1 MNNEVHRFRRGNNLY
16 LVKIANTQPQNHSS
30 VVYIVFRIN
39 QHGVFCAADISYRV
53 TTDSSIY
60 DFCDEEE
67 AKTLKRS
74 DTFYKKHIEAKRKAV
89 ALFREK

>member
-1 MNNEVHRFRRGNNLY
+1 MSNEAHRFKWGNNLY
-16 LVKIANTQPQNHSS
+16 LVEANDARPQTY
-30 VVYIVFRIN
+30 VVFRCN
-39 QHGVFCAADISYRV
+39 VSEKDGRSVTVTYRV

-89 ALFREK
+89 ALFRKK

>member
-1 MNNEVHRFRRGNNLY
+1 MNNEVHRFRRGNNTY
-16 LVKIANTQPQNHSS
+16 EVEPVDTTPQNPFLG
-30 VVYIVFRIN
+30 VYIIYRIN
-39 QHGVFCAADISYRV
+39 KKEGCPADITYEV
-53 TTDSSIY
+53 TEDSSIY

>member
-16 LVKIANTQPQNHSS
+16 LVKADDARPQTY
-30 VVYIVFRIN
+30 VVFRCN
-39 QHGVFCAADISYRV
+39 ENEKDGRSVTVSYRV

-89 ALFREK
+89 ALFKSKN

>member
-1 MNNEVHRFRRGNNLY
+1 MQYKPDSPLGLY
-16 LVKIANTQPQNHSS
+16 V
-30 VVYIVFRIN
+30 VFRIN
-39 QHGVFCAADISYRV
+39 KRCERSVNVSYRV

-89 ALFREK
+89 ALFRKK

>member
-1 MNNEVHRFRRGNNLY
+1 MSNKAHRFKRGNNLY
-16 LVKIANTQPQNHSS
+16 LVDANADPQTY
-30 VVYIVFRIN
+30 VVFRCN
-39 QHGVFCAADISYRV
+39 ENKKDGRSVTVSYRV

-89 ALFREK
+89 ALFRKK

>member
-1 MNNEVHRFRRGNNLY
+1 MSNKAHRFKRGNNLY
-16 LVKIANTQPQNHSS
+16 LVEANAAKPQTY
-30 VVYIVFRIN
+30 VVFRCN
-39 QHGVFCAADISYRV
+39 ENGSFCAADISYRF

-89 ALFREK
+89 ALFRKK